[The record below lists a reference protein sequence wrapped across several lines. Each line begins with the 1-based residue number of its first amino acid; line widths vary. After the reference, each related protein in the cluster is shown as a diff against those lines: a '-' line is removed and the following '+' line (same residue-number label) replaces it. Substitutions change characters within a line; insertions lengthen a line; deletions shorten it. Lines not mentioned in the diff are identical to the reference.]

1 MTKFPGPVP
10 LSEAVF
16 DKRVERQ
23 KEMIRAARKG
33 VFVRTAIVV
42 AELFGFAYFNS
53 SSLLL
58 DSLSTLIDIGASI
71 FLIFCIKLAARP
83 PDSNHPLGHGRLEP
97 LGGLQLGL
105 ILMVT
110 GCVMVFQQLFNLTS
124 TTSSRVI
131 EPFTWVIPFCAVI
144 LLEICYRIL
153 HRMGTKLQSP
163 ALLADAV
170 HYRIDGINTLFAM
183 CALILAAFLPRY
195 SVFIDHVGALVIALL
210 MVVVGTF
217 AARSNLHQLLDRKP
231 SQVYFDRVKGAA
243 LRVSG
248 VLCTEKIH
256 VQVYGPDAFVAIDI
270 EVDPLLSVEVAHEIT
285 QKVRAEIQHDWPA
298 VHDVIV
304 HVEPYYEN
312 DH

>member
-1 MTKFPGPVP
+1 MTRFPGPIP
-10 LSEAVF
+10 LSEAIF
-16 DKRVERQ
+16 DKRIERQ
-23 KEMIRAARKG
+23 KEMICAARKG
-33 VFVRTAIVV
+33 AIVRIAIV
-42 AELFGFAYFNS
+42 SAELFGFAYFNS

-58 DSLSTLIDIGASI
+58 DALSTLIDVGASL

-105 ILMVT
+105 ILVVT
-110 GCVMVFQQLFNLTS
+110 GCVMAFQQLFNLTS
-124 TTSSRVI
+124 TSSTRVI

-144 LLEICYRIL
+144 LLEICYRVL
-153 HRMGTKLQSP
+153 HRMGKKLQSP

-170 HYRIDGINTLFAM
+170 HYRIDSINTLFAM
-183 CALILAAFLPRY
+183 VALILAAFLPRY
-195 SVFIDHVGALVIALL
+195 SVFIDHVGALAIALI
-210 MVVVGTF
+210 MVIVGVF

-231 SQVYFDRVKGAA
+231 SDLYFDKVKQAA
-243 LRVSG
+243 LRVQG
-248 VLCTEKIH
+248 VLSTEKIR
-256 VQVYGPDAFVAIDI
+256 VQIYGPDAFVAIDI
-270 EVDPLLSVEVAHEIT
+270 EVDPHLSVEVAHEIT
-285 QKVRAEIQHDWPA
+285 QRVRAEIQHDWPA